1 MARDIIAVPFLPGR
15 SVIDPAHCKTA
26 HQAAW
31 TAHKI
36 ARAAT
41 LYGISEIIIY
51 DTPSLS
57 KESTPA
63 SSESSS
69 SSSNGKKLAGYLNY
83 FITPSYLRKQ
93 VFGPEVSDYK
103 AAQKLP
109 KLSNLPFL
117 SHDGKYLVG
126 FSVPRRIEK
135 LKGKSAGKRKK
146 KGQLAEE
153 KLTTYINI
161 GAEKYLQLSNGVK
174 VPIHSRVIVN
184 TESNAVATAAEAF
197 DVACNHKVR
206 GDTAFWTP
214 EGFGYT
220 VRHVAAFGQVFTESP
235 YPDGYKYTA
244 WAPAREAADLPALN
258 SITLLPES
266 SFLKTGVP
274 QADPKEDVP
283 VLLVLG
289 PWRELSAAI
298 LADQENFAGLDQAEP
313 LFDGRLAN
321 SQAPST
327 EASVLNA
334 LARIDGL

>member
-1 MARDIIAVPFLPGR
+1 MSAPF
-15 SVIDPAHCKTA
+15 SK
-26 HQAAW
+26 AAW

-41 LYGISEIIIY
+41 LYGVSEIIVY

-57 KESTPA
+57 HESTPD
-63 SSESSS
+63 SSKSNSSSGSSS
-69 SSSNGKKLAGYLNY
+69 SSSNGKRLTGYLNY

-93 VFGPEVSDYK
+93 VFGSELSDYD
-103 AAQKLP
+103 AAQKFP
-109 KLSNLPFL
+109 KLSSLPFL
-117 SHDGKYLVG
+117 SHSGKYLVG
-126 FSVPRRIEK
+126 ISVPRRIEK
-135 LKGKSAGKRKK
+135 LKGKAAGKRKK

-184 TESNAVATAAEAF
+184 TESNAVVTATEAF
-197 DVACNHKVR
+197 DVARNRKVR
-206 GDTAFWTP
+206 GDAAFWTP

-258 SITLLPES
+258 VITPLAES

-283 VLLVLG
+283 VLLVFG
-289 PWRELSAAI
+289 PWHDLSATI

-313 LFDGRLAN
+313 LFDGRLAT
-321 SQAPST
+321 SQAPSI

>member
-1 MARDIIAVPFLPGR
+1 M
-15 SVIDPAHCKTA
+15 
-26 HQAAW
+26 
-31 TAHKI
+31 
-36 ARAAT
+36 
-41 LYGISEIIIY
+41 
-51 DTPSLS
+51 
-57 KESTPA
+57 
-63 SSESSS
+63 
-69 SSSNGKKLAGYLNY
+69 
-83 FITPSYLRKQ
+83 
-93 VFGPEVSDYK
+93 
-103 AAQKLP
+103 
-109 KLSNLPFL
+109 
-117 SHDGKYLVG
+117 G

-206 GDTAFWTP
+206 GDTA
-214 EGFGYT
+214 
-220 VRHVAAFGQVFTESP
+220 RHVAAFGQVFTESP